1 MACTH
6 TAVMAVLAELDVAFP
21 TEQRVAAFGL
31 AARYLDRSCA
41 AISCRSTARRDSPSV
56 DPELMIGMLLIG
68 CCLGI
73 RSERRLCEEMHLN
86 LAHRWFCRL
95 GLHGR
100 VSV

>member
-41 AISCRSTARRDSPSV
+41 AISCRSTARRDGPSV

-86 LAHRWFCRL
+86 LAYRWFCRL